1 MVTAEASR
9 PTLLLVHGAW
19 HGPWCW
25 ETLESALKAEGWATR
40 TVELPSAV
48 RPEAPTTEPFPGI
61 HEDAR
66 AVLETLEGIEGP
78 VVAVGHSYGGIP
90 VTQAIADAPNVS
102 HAVYLAAYQLDVDES
117 LFGFHGAPEPEDP
130 KGVIPPLENSDTEL
144 YADVS
149 EEETVRAVRQLV
161 PQSARSFSER
171 VTKAGWRTIPST
183 YIICEQDGALP
194 PQEQEKLAARA
205 NAVYRLE
212 SSHSPFLSMPAELAA
227 LLANIAVGEAG

>member
-1 MVTAEASR
+1 MVTTEASR

-25 ETLESALKAEGWATR
+25 ESLESALMSDGWTTR

-48 RPEAPTTEPFPGI
+48 RPEAPITEPLPGI

-66 AVLETLEGIEGP
+66 AVLEALEDIEGP
-78 VVAVGHSYGGIP
+78 VVVVGHSYGGIP

-102 HAVYLAAYQLDVDES
+102 HAIYLAAYQLDVDES
-117 LFGFHGAPEPEDP
+117 LFGFHGAPEPEEP
-130 KGVIPPLENSDTEL
+130 KGVIPPLEKSDTEL

-149 EEETVRAVRQLV
+149 EEGTVRAVRQLV

-171 VTKAGWRTIPST
+171 VTKAGWRTTPCT
-183 YIICEQDGALP
+183 YIICEQDGSLP
-194 PQEQEKLAARA
+194 PQAQEKLAARA
-205 NAVYRLE
+205 NAIHRLK

-227 LLANIAVGEAG
+227 LLANISLGEAG